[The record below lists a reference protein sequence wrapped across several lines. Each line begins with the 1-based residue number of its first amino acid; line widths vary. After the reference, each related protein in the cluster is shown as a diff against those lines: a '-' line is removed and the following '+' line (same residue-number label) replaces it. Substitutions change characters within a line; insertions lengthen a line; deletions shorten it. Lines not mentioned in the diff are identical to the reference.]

1 MFSLLAVVVLAV
13 VLGDGVFLELTNSWK
28 NSFLKNLGWVY
39 ILTFIWIMVFTS
51 LIAFKFSDYKIGGSD
66 AKKEFSNL
74 SWISMLFS
82 AGLGTGL
89 LYAGPLDPMSHFLK
103 NEELSY
109 LNITDR
115 FIRSLE
121 ICYLHW
127 GLPAWFVYSSA
138 GLVFALMGFS
148 FNEKFEFSALIPK
161 QFKKLRVSINILA
174 ILSIII
180 GVITTFSLAVTQIN
194 AGFNKI
200 FPVIKIT
207 DLNTSL
213 IIIFITLLATFSVV
227 SGLKRGIKF
236 LSLLNIGLVAI
247 LFIYALL
254 HTPIGEVIG
263 LSLEVT
269 GRHLGSF
276 TKDLFYTASLKDK
289 TWIGGWTILY
299 WAWWGAWAPFVGLF
313 IARISKGRS
322 IKEFFLGTIL
332 APTVIVCVWFTLF
345 GFLSFQ
351 GYLDKSIDFDP
362 IYNGG
367 APYLALFSVLDT
379 TIFPSLATC
388 LALVCVTIFYITS
401 SDSGSYVVD
410 MIASGGKKNPH
421 SYLRVFWSLVEGLMA
436 FVLFYFGGVEL
447 IQNLVIL
454 LSLPVVLYL
463 AFGVYKV
470 YEKLKTD

>member
-1 MFSLLAVVVLAV
+1 VSTKH
-13 VLGDGVFLELTNSWK
+13 LGDGALLELTNTWK
-28 NSFLKNLGWVY
+28 DSFLKNLGWVY
-39 ILTFIWIMVFTS
+39 ILTFIWIMVFTL
-51 LIAFKFSDYKIGGSD
+51 LIALKYSDYKIGGPG
-66 AKKEFSNL
+66 AKKEFSNV

-89 LYAGPLDPMSHFLK
+89 LYAGPFDPMSHFFK
-103 NEELSY
+103 NEELSH
-109 LNITDR
+109 LNITDK

-138 GLVFALMGFS
+138 GLVFALMS
-148 FNEKFEFSALIPK
+148 FNFNKKFEFSALIPK
-161 QFKKLRVSINILA
+161 RFKKLRISINILA
-174 ILSIII
+174 ILSIIV
-180 GVITTFSLAVTQIN
+180 GVITTFSLAVTQLN
-194 AGFNKI
+194 AGLNKV
-200 FPVIKIT
+200 FPVIKISNV
-207 DLNTSL
+207 NTSF
-213 IIIFITLLATFSVV
+213 IILFITLLATLSVV

-263 LSLEVT
+263 LTLEVT
-269 GRHLGSF
+269 GRHLGNF

-289 TWIGGWTILY
+289 SWLGGWTVLY

-313 IARISKGRS
+313 IARISKGRT
-322 IKEFFLGTIL
+322 IKEFFVGTIL
-332 APTVIVCVWFTLF
+332 APTLIVCIWFTLF

-351 GYLDKSIDFDP
+351 GYLDKSIDFDL

-379 TIFPSLATC
+379 TLFPTLSTC
-388 LALVCVTIFYITS
+388 LALVCVTIFYVTS

-421 SYLRVFWSLVEGLMA
+421 SYLRIFWSLVEGLMA
-436 FVLFYFGGVEL
+436 FVLFYFGGVKL

-463 AFGVYKV
+463 SFGIYKV
-470 YEKLKTD
+470 YEKLKTN